1 MKKNILIKTG
11 ERTETRIR
19 TIPAQYNEMGE
30 LIADAY
36 DETYTV
42 NVPIMEARNV
52 EMTAEEIAELERM
65 QAQMPAPE
73 QTMEER
79 MVVLETQ
86 VSSLMT
92 GEGAEVAMGILNGT
106 IKEETANANANS

>member
-1 MKKNILIKTG
+1 MRKNILVQVG
-11 ERTETRIR
+11 ERAETRIR
-19 TIPAQYNEMGE
+19 TIPAQYNEIGE
-30 LIADAY
+30 MIADAY

-42 NVPIMEARNV
+42 NVPVLEARNV

-65 QAQMPAPE
+65 QAQMPAPK

-79 MVVLETQ
+79 MTVLETQ

-92 GEGAEVAMGILNGT
+92 DEGAEVAMGILNGT
-106 IKEETANANANS
+106 IKEETADKDTNS

>member
-19 TIPAQYNEMGE
+19 TLPAQYNEMGE

-42 NVPIMEARNV
+42 TVPVMEPRNV
-52 EMTAEEIAELERM
+52 EMTAEEIAELEAM
-65 QAQMPAPE
+65 QANIPTPSPTPE
-73 QTMEER
+73 QR
-79 MVVLETQ
+79 LDVLENTTDDII
-86 VSSLMT
+86 LMMADMIG
-92 GEGAEVAMGILNGT
+92 GE
-106 IKEETANANANS
+106 

>member
-1 MKKNILIKTG
+1 MKKNILVKVG
-11 ERTETRIR
+11 EHEETRVR

-42 NVPIMEARNV
+42 IVPVLEARNV
-52 EMTAEEIAELERM
+52 EMTAEEISEFERM
-65 QAQMPAPE
+65 QTQIPTPAS
-73 QTMEER
+73 TMEER
-79 MVVLETQ
+79 MTVLETQ

-92 GEGAEVAMGILNGT
+92 DEGAEVAMGILNGT

>member
-1 MKKNILIKTG
+1 MKKNILVQTG

-42 NVPIMEARNV
+42 TVPVMEPRNV
-52 EMTAEEIAELERM
+52 EMTAEEIAELEAI
-65 QAQMPAPE
+65 QAQMPEPVPDPSDA
-73 QTMEER
+73 R
-79 MVVLETQ
+79 MTEIEAALIE
-86 VSSLMT
+86 L
-92 GEGAEVAMGILNGT
+92 AAMIGGD
-106 IKEETANANANS
+106 A

>member
-19 TIPAQYNEMGE
+19 TIPAQYNEIGE
-30 LIADAY
+30 LIAEAY

-42 NVPIMEARNV
+42 TVPVMEPRNV
-52 EMTAEEIAELERM
+52 EMTAEEVAELEAM
-65 QAQMPAPE
+65 QAAMPAPE

-79 MVVLETQ
+79 MTVLETQ

-92 GEGAEVAMGILNGT
+92 SEGAEVAMGILNGT
-106 IKEETANANANS
+106 IKEEAADKNTNS

>member
-19 TIPAQYNEMGE
+19 TIPAQYNEKGE

-42 NVPIMEARNV
+42 TVPIMEAQNV
-52 EMTAEEIAELERM
+52 EMTPEEIAEMEAM
-65 QAQMPAPE
+65 QAQMPKPAP
-73 QTMEER
+73 TPEER
-79 MVVLETQ
+79 LDTLENTTDDII
-86 VSSLMT
+86 LMMADMIG
-92 GEGAEVAMGILNGT
+92 GE
-106 IKEETANANANS
+106 

>member
-1 MKKNILIKTG
+1 MKKNILVQVG
-11 ERTETRIR
+11 EREEQHIR

-42 NVPIMEARNV
+42 TVPIMEPRNV

-65 QAQMPAPE
+65 RASIPTPE

-79 MVVLETQ
+79 MTVLETQ

-92 GEGAEVAMGILNGT
+92 DEGAEVAMGILNGT
-106 IKEETANANANS
+106 IKEEAADKNTNS